1 MIGKKRRMR
10 RIFENGRTLIMPV
23 DHGVTKVENGLQNID
38 ELLRLVADYID
49 AVVMHKGIVKNSK
62 VIADLEVGL
71 IVHLSASTYLSKDP
85 NDKRIISD
93 VESALKLGADAVS
106 VHVNI
111 GSETEARQLEELGEI
126 CDEADSFG
134 VPVLAMMYPR
144 GKVEVNVETVK
155 QCARIGYELGADIV
169 KVPYVD
175 GFAEVVKFCKIPVV
189 IAGGSKESE
198 IELLRKV
205 EIAIKSGAS
214 GVAVGR
220 NIFNSPSPRDVV
232 KALHHIIHEQM
243 SVEEVIENEGGLAI
257 SRWR

>member
-1 MIGKKRRMR
+1 MIGKKRRLS
-10 RIFENGRTLIMPV
+10 RILKNGRTLIMPV

-38 ELLRLVADYID
+38 ELLRLVCDYID

-62 VIADLEVGL
+62 TIAELDVGL
-71 IVHLSASTYLSKDP
+71 IIHLSASTHLSKDP
-85 NDKRIISD
+85 NDKRIVSS
-93 VESALKLGADAVS
+93 VESAIRLGADAVS
-106 VHVNI
+106 VHVNV
-111 GSETEARQLEELGEI
+111 GSETEARQLEELGEV

-144 GKVEVNVETVK
+144 GNVEVNVETVK

-169 KVPYVD
+169 KVPFVEN
-175 GFAEVVKFCKIPVV
+175 FAEVVKFCKVPVV

-198 IELLRKV
+198 VDLLRKV
-205 EIAIKSGAS
+205 EIAMKNGAV

-220 NIFNSPSPRDVV
+220 NIFNSPSPRDIA
-232 KALHHIIHEQM
+232 KALHHIIHDQM
-243 SVEEVIENEGGLAI
+243 SVEEVIENEGDMVV

>member
-1 MIGKKRRMR
+1 MIGKKRRLG
-10 RIFENGRTLIMPV
+10 RILKNGRTLIMPA

-38 ELLRLVADYID
+38 ELLRLVSDYID
-49 AVVMHKGIVKNSK
+49 AVVLHKGIVKNSK
-62 VIADLEVGL
+62 AIADLEVGL

-85 NDKRIISD
+85 NDKRIVSS
-93 VESALKLGADAVS
+93 VEGAIRLGADAVS

-111 GSETEARQLEELGEI
+111 GSETEARQLEELGRI
-126 CDEADSFG
+126 CDEADDFG

-169 KVPYVD
+169 KVPFVEN
-175 GFAEVVKFCKIPVV
+175 FAEVVRFCRIPIV

-198 IELLRKV
+198 IDLLRKV
-205 EIAIKSGAS
+205 EAAIRNGAS

-220 NIFNSPSPRDVV
+220 NIFNSPSPRDVA
-232 KALHHIIHEQM
+232 KALHHIIHEGM
-243 SVEEVIENEGGLAI
+243 SVEEVMENEGNLVVSG
-257 SRWR
+257 WR

>member
-1 MIGKKRRMR
+1 
-10 RIFENGRTLIMPV
+10 MPV
-23 DHGVTKVENGLQNID
+23 DHGVTKVEDGLQNID

-49 AVVMHKGIVKNSK
+49 AVVMHKGVVKNSK

-85 NDKRIISD
+85 NDKRIISN

-106 VHVNI
+106 VHVNV
-111 GSETEARQLEELGEI
+111 GSETEARQLEELGMV

-169 KVPYVD
+169 KVPYID

-189 IAGGSKESE
+189 IAGGSKEGE

-205 EIAIKSGAS
+205 EIAMKSGAS

-220 NIFNSPSPRDVV
+220 NIFNSPSPRDIA

-243 SVEEVIENEGGLAI
+243 SVEEVMENEGDLAI

>member
-1 MIGKKRRMR
+1 
-10 RIFENGRTLIMPV
+10 MPV